1 MLLLQKTS
9 NRTANPRPGNA
20 PGDST
25 FTAGTNLSMA
35 APVAENLRSGGKV
48 TIPSPPPVDTKNIL
62 EPALPLLAETL
73 RELKS

>member
-9 NRTANPRPGNA
+9 NRTVNPHPGNT

-25 FTAGTNLSMA
+25 FSAGTSLSMA
-35 APVAENLRSGGKV
+35 VPVAKNIRSGGKR

-73 RELKS
+73 RKLKS